1 MSEWME
7 QRFFWADLFTELRR
21 VLMQAESARKESMG
35 VENGVWIES
44 FTSAT
49 PGLTAAPQAQQQEEE
64 SSMPSATQMMYQ
76 RLMMERYGLLP
87 KSFSAQPESES
98 PTSPSAA
105 TKSAPAS
112 TNEIA
117 TITVKCR
124 GLNLKKISPTA
135 NDDLA
140 FAVQD
145 ALQKSPLFDPK
156 DTKLSGAIEQVEE
169 TNSVTFSFGVT
180 LKLKRP
186 MKL

>member
-1 MSEWME
+1 M
-7 QRFFWADLFTELRR
+7 
-21 VLMQAESARKESMG
+21 
-35 VENGVWIES
+35 
-44 FTSAT
+44 
-49 PGLTAAPQAQQQEEE
+49 PGDQ
-64 SSMPSATQMMYQ
+64 
-76 RLMMERYGLLP
+76 RYGLLRP
-87 KSFSAQPESES
+87 PGTSAPLESES
-98 PTSPSAA
+98 PTTPTAA
-105 TKSAPAS
+105 AKSAPAS

-156 DTKLSGAIEQVEE
+156 DTKLSGAIEQVDE

-180 LKLKRP
+180 LTLKRP